1 MESIFYN
8 YTGNAMLNNA
18 LMTIEALGKLNHVSE
33 ITPSLLLDQYRIQDL
48 KEINKRLK
56 SYIMLFSK
64 NGPLY
69 NDSKNGDRIY
79 EALFKAI
86 CNKYENDGEHICD
99 VSGLKFQTKF
109 NEIYEE
115 VLNELGFTKGEV
127 NKKDTNLSRNW
138 FPLSGTLGSDAQAL
152 PQAKFTIQIH
162 PICIVILQFLPLAAL
177 LFKGG
182 VLLIDSSNFEF
193 SRIYIAKNN
202 VNEIKHR
209 IETTASDVP
218 IENVKDISKS
228 NYLLKALKILEDKKM
243 DEEYSD
249 LNLWSFSNL
258 GNRASCSIDRVPNK
272 LIQKLIKLRS
282 VSKIKNEVDNILLK
296 NGPDSRFLE
305 CLEDNKEWSHLY
317 PNKFGSGKKIVEH
330 SGVSVTFLE
339 TYFTVIESEQKIEYA
354 KYLAYLIHKYKSKS
368 FEKYL
373 SKTDA
378 WKEKEYRIDLYTVLI
393 EATRNGE
400 WDMYHHF
407 EILDNKMQIPI
418 KNNFY
423 NIHKITHFYYQKN
436 VYSNKIPDLKNE
448 NSTAKSICNWLISLI
463 QIDEKS
469 NSIVNNLIN
478 AQKYNEVNYNGMMI
492 RQHKLVSIDDILF
505 ALFEDNLKSSR
516 YWINE
521 LLHMFFL
528 QTYQPKLEL
537 NELTKTTDWSL
548 DFHSKFQIEQIEEF
562 SIDYMNYFFNK
573 YQNKEKGTK
582 PISKYKDQISTIP
595 SDTSKFLKWFDEA
608 IQNTN
613 MFLEAES
620 DMGKWSDT
628 LLLYNGIGEFRP
640 SITSFFFVFYS
651 LKQLEIYNTLKLIS

>member
-1 MESIFYN
+1 MESIFNN

-56 SYIMLFSK
+56 SYTMLFSK
-64 NGPLY
+64 NGPLH
-69 NDSKNGDRIY
+69 NDTKNGDRIY

-115 VLNELGFTKGEV
+115 VLNELGFTNGEV

-162 PICIVILQFLPLAAL
+162 PICLVIMQFLPLATL
-177 LFKGG
+177 LYKS
-182 VLLIDSSNFEF
+182 VALLIDSTNFEF
-193 SRIYIAKNN
+193 SRVFIANN
-202 VNEIKHR
+202 VKEIKQR
-209 IETTASDVP
+209 IENKASDVP

-258 GNRASCSIDRVPNK
+258 GTGASCSIDRVPNK

-339 TYFTVIESEQKIEYA
+339 KYFAVIESEQKIEYA

-378 WKEKEYRIDLYTVLI
+378 WNEIEYRIDLNTVLI

-407 EILDNKMQIPI
+407 EILDNKMQIPF

-423 NIHKITHFYYQKN
+423 TIHKITHFYYQKN
-436 VYSNKIPDLKNE
+436 VHSNKIPDLKNE
-448 NSTAKSICNWLISLI
+448 NSTVKSICDWLISLI

-492 RQHKLVSIDDILF
+492 RQHKLVFIDDILF

-521 LLHMFFL
+521 LLRMFFL
-528 QTYQPKLEL
+528 QPSQPKIVY
-537 NELTKTTDWSL
+537 KRFDKPADWAIDEPTNNWLQQIQEFSNDYINYYFDKYENKETREKPL
-548 DFHSKFQIEQIEEF
+548 SKFKNQIA
-562 SIDYMNYFFNK
+562 
-573 YQNKEKGTK
+573 
-582 PISKYKDQISTIP
+582 TIP
-595 SDTSKFLKWFDEA
+595 NDTSKYICWFGEVLE
-608 IQNTN
+608 NTN
-613 MFLEAES
+613 NFVKKNNDRMRE
-620 DMGKWSDT
+620 KWSDS
-628 LLLYNGIGEFRP
+628 LLYNGQGEFSPMLSRFLFSLFSMKHF
-640 SITSFFFVFYS
+640 SIY
-651 LKQLEIYNTLKLIS
+651 I